1 MLIIVQRD
9 RMKQLG
15 WHTYTLNSSS
25 YSIYMENMSSAFISF
40 YVVLWKKNHFV
51 CRNLWFSTHLRFPLA
66 SVYVF
71 WINKWNLIPFTL
83 SFFFSFMNS
92 FWGRTLSFLRCFAI
106 FYIKWSLFY
115 HFSCAPSLFL
125 RLSSHIFLP
134 FLLIF
139 TPLILFNYCRHILT
153 CSVFFISWEQ
163 KRILI
168 HFFAK

>member
-40 YVVLWKKNHFV
+40 YVVLWKKIILFV
-51 CRNLWFSTHLRFPLA
+51 AIFGFERTYGSPWRAFTFFELTNEISFHLHYP
-66 SVYVF
+66 
-71 WINKWNLIPFTL
+71 
-83 SFFFSFMNS
+83 FFFSFMNS

-139 TPLILFNYCRHILT
+139 TPLI
-153 CSVFFISWEQ
+153 FFQ
-163 KRILI
+163 LL
-168 HFFAK
+168 